1 MSDCKTGAEHIK
13 SLKDGRTVYLDGKLV
28 GDVTEHPAFRNA
40 VHSAAALYDFQ
51 AQPDNLELM
60 TFRPN
65 GSNRR
70 VNKAWQMPRSYEEM
84 VQRRKA
90 LQAWAAL
97 SCGYFGR
104 SPDHL
109 ASSLVGQLMGIDVFR
124 KRSAERAKA
133 FADYFDY
140 ASKNDLFLTYV
151 IINPQAQRE
160 QGLGRAG

>member
-1 MSDCKTGAEHIK
+1 LDMSDCKTGAEHIK
-13 SLKDGRTVYLDGKLV
+13 SLKDGRAVYLDGKLV
-28 GDVTEHPAFRNA
+28 GDVTEHVAFRNA

-51 AQPDNLELM
+51 AQPENLELM

-70 VNKAWQMPRSYEEM
+70 VNRAWQMPRSYEEM

-109 ASSLVGQLMGIDVFR
+109 ASSLVGQRQGVRRLFR
-124 KRSAERAKA
+124 LCQQERSVSHLRHHQSPGPAR
-133 FADYFDY
+133 
-140 ASKNDLFLTYV
+140 
-151 IINPQAQRE
+151 
-160 QGLGRAG
+160 QGLGRAGRRSGGPDRR